1 LKPQHLI
8 KIIKKMKEKNPKVI
22 AVINQK
28 GGCGKTTVSI
38 NITHSFMRNGYKAL
52 LVDSDI
58 QGTATSWHETT
69 EGGLI
74 TVMPFNKPS
83 LYKSLDAIK
92 HQYDIIVI
100 DGPPGVNNVTSC
112 AISIAD
118 LVLIPTVP
126 SAYDIWAIVP
136 LLRIIENSPTRP
148 IAIAVLTKVIAR
160 TKIIK
165 EAIEELTNIG
175 LPYLCGYDRFG
186 NARPVQTSYR
196 VVYPTASSHA
206 DTVYTTKADGA
217 FAAQLEIDAIR
228 IGLETLL
235 ELKKEV

>member
-1 LKPQHLI
+1 
-8 KIIKKMKEKNPKVI
+8 MKEKNPKII

-38 NITHSFMRNGYKAL
+38 NLTHSFALKGYKAL

-58 QGTATSWHETT
+58 QGTATNWHETT

-74 TVMPFNKPS
+74 TVMPLNRPS
-83 LYKSLDAIK
+83 LYKSLDEIK
-92 HQYDIIVI
+92 HQYDVIII
-100 DGPPGVNNVTSC
+100 DGPPGVNDVTSR
-112 AISIAD
+112 AVSIAD

-136 LLRIIENSPTRP
+136 LLRIIENSLNQP
-148 IAIAVLTKVIAR
+148 IPIAVLTKVIPR

-175 LPYLCGYDRFG
+175 LPYLCGYDRLG
-186 NARPVQTSYR
+186 SARPLQTTYR
-196 VVYPTASSHA
+196 VVYPTASGHA
-206 DTVYTTKADGA
+206 DTVYTTRADGA

-228 IGLETLL
+228 IGLESLL
-235 ELKKEV
+235 KLKLKEEKRK